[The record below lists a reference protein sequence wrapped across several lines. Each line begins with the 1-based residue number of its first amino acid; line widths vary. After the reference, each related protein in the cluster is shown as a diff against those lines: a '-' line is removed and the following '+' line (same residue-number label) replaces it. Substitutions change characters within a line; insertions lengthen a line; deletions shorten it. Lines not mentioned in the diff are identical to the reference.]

1 MGIER
6 NCRTWLEIY
15 FSHLSTFFK
24 LAITTLQHVI
34 ATDFKPSEIEV
45 AVATSDNKFR
55 QLSDDEVDEIL
66 TIIAERE

>member
-6 NCRTWLEIY
+6 NCRAWFY
-15 FSHLSTFFK
+15 TFLDVCLTIF

-55 QLSDDEVDEIL
+55 QLSDDEIDEIL

>member
-1 MGIER
+1 M
-6 NCRTWLEIY
+6 
-15 FSHLSTFFK
+15 
-24 LAITTLQHVI
+24 I

-55 QLSDDEVDEIL
+55 QLSDEEVEEIL